1 MQEKREETFSASFY
15 DMRNGSNWDDSV
27 LTFGR
32 YLFFLPSIVSVNF
45 SLFHSLSSCIIIPS
59 LYFDFLA
66 VLSLSPSFLQVT
78 HGLRSSQNS
87 CDGRWCM
94 SCVILQFS
102 VCSSSL
108 CLFPWLS
115 VCLLFLKLEFCS
127 ILNSLRVTSSSRS
140 QIESHLFS
148 RESLFMGF
156 PSWVSISI
164 LSYQVDHWKPD
175 QVQSL
180 QLTLRRG
187 VDTRRLKSIVASHK
201 KWDLNLNRFLF
212 LKSRQ
217 NIPAFCVSLLK
228 YCILLSTK
236 CLSKN
241 GIL

>member
-1 MQEKREETFSASFY
+1 MQEKREESFSASFY
-15 DMRNGSNWDDSV
+15 NMRNGSNWDDSV

-45 SLFHSLSSCIIIPS
+45 SLFHSLSSCIIQA
-59 LYFDFLA
+59 L
-66 VLSLSPSFLQVT
+66 LSLCTLIFLLYSCCTFLVSLFSFKWLMDCDPK
-78 HGLRSSQNS
+78 QNS

-108 CLFPWLS
+108 CLFLWLS
-115 VCLLFLKLEFCS
+115 VCLLFLKLELFS

-175 QVQSL
+175 QL
-180 QLTLRRG
+180 
-187 VDTRRLKSIVASHK
+187 
-201 KWDLNLNRFLF
+201 
-212 LKSRQ
+212 
-217 NIPAFCVSLLK
+217 
-228 YCILLSTK
+228 
-236 CLSKN
+236 
-241 GIL
+241 